1 MNQWFAEWFEIHK
14 KPYIK
19 ESSVPVTQR
28 KYRNPFGKLLGNR
41 KIKDILNIDVQFAIN
56 ELKEEGKG
64 ASTIKNALGFLTQC
78 MEMAKQNGL
87 ISKNP
92 CFEIKVDWKP
102 KKILFQTV
110 IGSSRGLS
118 VDELSPIFFD
128 CLCRIS
134 IR

>member
-1 MNQWFAEWFEIHK
+1 M
-14 KPYIK
+14 
-19 ESSVPVTQR
+19 PVIQR
-28 KYRNPFGKLLGNR
+28 KYRNPFGKLLGDR

-64 ASTIKNALGFLTQC
+64 ASTIKDALGFLTQC

-102 KKILFQTV
+102 KKIPFQTV

-118 VDELSPIFFD
+118 VDELSQIFFD